1 MQLDDGDCDLCNNYC
16 PDSYLVDNQCE
27 EECYVESCNEITATA
42 ILIKKAK
49 KKNLFYAPL
58 GAMII
63 TLEMALARLV
73 TTGIATM
80 MPETAL
86 KKT

>member
-27 EECYVESCNEITATA
+27 EACYVESCNEITATA
-42 ILIKKAK
+42 ILTAEKA
-49 KKNLFYAPL
+49 KNLFYAPR

-63 TLEMALARLV
+63 TSGMALARRCYNWDCDYD
-73 TTGIATM
+73 A
-80 MPETAL
+80 
-86 KKT
+86 